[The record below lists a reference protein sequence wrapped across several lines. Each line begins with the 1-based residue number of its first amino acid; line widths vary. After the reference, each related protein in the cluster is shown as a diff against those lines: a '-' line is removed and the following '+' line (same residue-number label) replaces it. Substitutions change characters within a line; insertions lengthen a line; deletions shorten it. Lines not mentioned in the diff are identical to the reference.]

1 MPAATTHVEMA
12 KDVLRTTPE
21 LEYVISNKQ
30 MFFLGSQGP
39 DLLFFN
45 RASILPG
52 TTKPYGNLMHV
63 SKVKEVIAYFE
74 RYTKTN
80 PSLKSYFLGYL
91 CHYCLDSMAHPLVY
105 GVSHALHKDGGA
117 SEGEIHVA
125 LESDIDVWIL
135 SQRARSI
142 EDYDVYNYLKVSH
155 EDRNMLAEMY
165 HNMFK
170 DIFHIDLSENH
181 LRRSIDD
188 VSLYT
193 RVLAPNKLKTTLFY
207 TIEKII
213 MKGSHAITAMMLSE
227 DKQPQTILNLDHKT
241 YTMPW
246 DENETINL
254 SFPELYGKAVLKAQR
269 ILFQHSEDDFILNF
283 CGTTKKVED

>member
-1 MPAATTHVEMA
+1 MA

-135 SQRARSI
+135 SQRARLI

>member
-21 LEYVISNKQ
+21 LTKSIKNPQ
-30 MFFLGSQGP
+30 MYFLGSQGP

-63 SKVKEVIAYFE
+63 SKVKEVISYFE
-74 RYTKTN
+74 RYANTDED
-80 PSLKSYFLGYL
+80 LKSYFLGYL
-91 CHYCLDSMAHPLVY
+91 CHYCLDSFAHPLVY
-105 GVSHALHKDGGA
+105 GVSHALHKDGGP
-117 SEGEIHVA
+117 SEGEIHVS
-125 LESDIDVWIL
+125 LESEIDVWIL
-135 SQRARSI
+135 SQRGRSFKN
-142 EDYDVYNYLKVSH
+142 YDVYKYLKVSK
-155 EDRNMLAEMY
+155 EDRDKLASMY
-165 HNMFK
+165 HFMLK
-170 DIFHIDLSENH
+170 DIFHKDVTEKH
-181 LRRSIDD
+181 LQQSIDD
-188 VSLYT
+188 VAFYT
-193 RVLAPNKLKTTLFY
+193 RVIAPNKLKTTIFY
-207 TIEKII
+207 NIEKVI

-227 DKQPQTILNLDHKT
+227 DKHPQTILNLDHKT

-246 DENETINL
+246 DENEKINL

-269 ILFQHSEDDFILNF
+269 ILFHHTDDDFIVNF

>member
-52 TTKPYGNLMHV
+52 TTKKYGNLMHV

-80 PSLKSYFLGYL
+80 PSLNSYFLGYL

-105 GVSHALHKDGGA
+105 GVSHALHEQGGP

-125 LESDIDVWIL
+125 LESEIDVWIL

-142 EDYDVYNYLKVSH
+142 EDYDVYNYLKINH
-155 EDRNMLAEMY
+155 EDRDMLAEMY

-170 DIFHIDLSENH
+170 DVFHIDLTEKH
-181 LRRSIDD
+181 LRQSIDD
-188 VSLYT
+188 VAFYT
-193 RVLAPNKLKTTLFY
+193 RVLAPNKLKTTIFY
-207 TIEKII
+207 NIEKVI

-227 DKQPQTILNLDHKT
+227 DKNPETILNLDHKT

-246 DENETINL
+246 DENEKINL

-269 ILFQHSEDDFILNF
+269 ILFSHTKDDFIVNF